1 MSAKTEQRKIQIIAD
16 GTSVNASL
24 SEMQKASRI
33 LYAEMSKLPA
43 NSEEFVKKSA
53 KFQEVKKKI
62 DETKGAATGASKS
75 LKEMSSEALMMSPF
89 GGIITTITTAMTRA
103 NMTIKAVTAS
113 THLFK
118 IALASTGIG
127 LLVIAL
133 GSLISYLT
141 STQAGIDKVNQVLTP
156 LNVIFQKITGVVQNL
171 GGNVFKG
178 LSEMLNGNVIDGF
191 KTIGKG
197 AVQAGSELG
206 TAFKDGIKQGGELA
220 AMNVKIEETEIELTK
235 SRAELNRKYQE
246 GKEIA
251 QDQTLSEVER
261 LKAAQDAKEAQN
273 ELLAQEQGFLDLKID
288 RMKLEQTF
296 NDTSREG
303 YQELASLEAER
314 IQFEAMAAKK
324 RSSAKSLEN
333 SISKEIHAENMKR
346 SDETVKKENENQ
358 KRIDSL
364 RKEYGK
370 AASDLEK
377 NLADVTIALM
387 DDGLAK
393 KEAKLNLDLTRELE
407 ILEEKRLA
415 ILANETL
422 TEEERQNIR
431 DQFAALDEMKRQ
443 ENRIQLAE
451 LQEKERE
458 EDLEKKLD
466 QFDTDQEI
474 ETLLLENS
482 LIGAVDAEMRKKEAL
497 LQIQRE
503 YAAEK
508 LALLEASGEG
518 ETVQALKLQNV
529 IGQIDQDIAQ
539 NKIDEA
545 QRAEDFKFELQMMGI
560 EAAKG
565 FLQLGLE
572 LMGEE
577 AKGRKALATA
587 MKALEIG
594 QIISMGIREVQAIWT
609 GAATLGPIAGPIVG
623 AVQTG
628 IAVARAGIAINRIRT
643 AKYAQGGSTGS
654 GQVID
659 MVMGANGSW
668 NMPNGKSAKDVGSF
682 AGGGHV
688 GSASFGVIGEAGS
701 EWVGPNWMMR
711 SPKYANIFGYLE
723 AERRRATPF
732 AVGGVTSSTPMQLPQ
747 NIGGTADMQ
756 QVVSM
761 IEQFGEMN
769 MRLDAIASILE
780 QWPSKLRVYN
790 DPRDIMD
797 GVRVLNEIEADSR
810 INR

>member
-1 MSAKTEQRKIQIIAD
+1 MAVKTEQRKIQIIAD
-16 GTSVNASL
+16 GTQVNASL
-24 SEMQKASRI
+24 SDMQKASR
-33 LYAEMSKLPA
+33 LLFAEMSKLPT
-43 NSEEFVKKSA
+43 NSEAFVKKSA
-53 KFQEVKKKI
+53 EFQQVKKKL

-75 LKEMSSEALMMSPF
+75 LKEMANEALMLSPF
-89 GGIITTITTAMTRA
+89 GGVITTITAAMGRA
-103 NMTIKAVTAS
+103 NMVIKAVSAS

-118 IALASTGIG
+118 IALASTGVG

-141 STQAGIDKVNQVLTP
+141 STQTGIDKVNQVLTP

-178 LSEMLNGNVIDGF
+178 LGEMLNGNVLTGF

-197 AVQAGSELG
+197 AVQAGSEFK
-206 TAFKDGIKQGGELA
+206 TAFTEGIKQGGELA
-220 AMNVKIEETEIELTK
+220 AMNIKIEETETELTK
-235 SRAELNRKYQE
+235 SRAELNKKYQE

-261 LKAAQDAKEAQN
+261 LKAAQDAKDAQN
-273 ELLAQEQGFLDLKID
+273 ELLAQEQGFLDLKMD

-296 NDTSREG
+296 NDTSRAG
-303 YQELASLEAER
+303 YQDLAQLEAER
-314 IQFEAMAAKK
+314 IDFEAMAAKK

-358 KRIDSL
+358 KRLDGL

-387 DDGLAK
+387 DEGLAK

-407 ILEEKRLA
+407 LLEQKRLA

-422 TEEERQNIR
+422 TEEERQAIR
-431 DQFAALDEMKRQ
+431 DKFAALDEMKRQ

-451 LQEKERE
+451 LQEQERE
-458 EDLEKKLD
+458 EDLEKKLE

-474 ETLLLENS
+474 ETLLLENA

-497 LQIQRE
+497 LGIQRE

-518 ETVQALKLQNV
+518 ESVQALKLKNV

-545 QRAEDFKFELQMMGI
+545 QRAETYKIAVQQAGLD
-560 EAAKG
+560 AARG

-572 LMGEE
+572 VLGENTK
-577 AKGRKALATA
+577 ARKVAAVA
-587 MKALEIG
+587 MKAFEIG
-594 QIISMGIREVQAIWT
+594 MVINSGITEIAGYYKSNAGIPIIGPGLAAALSIQAGIRT
-609 GAATLGPIAGPIVG
+609 LAAV
-623 AVQTG
+623 V
-628 IAVARAGIAINRIRT
+628 RIKGT
-643 AKYAQGGSTGS
+643 KYAEGGSTGS
-654 GQVID
+654 GRVID
-659 MVMGANGSW
+659 MMMGATGSW
-668 NMPNGKSAKDVGSF
+668 TMPNGQSAKDVGSF

-732 AVGGVTSSTPMQLPQ
+732 AVGGVTASAPMQLPSTA
-747 NIGGTADMQ
+747 GGTPDLQ
-756 QVVSM
+756 QMLSM

-769 MRLDAIASILE
+769 LKLDAIASILE

>member
-1 MSAKTEQRKIQIIAD
+1 MAVKTEQRKIQIIAD
-16 GTSVNASL
+16 GTQVNASL
-24 SEMQKASRI
+24 SDMQKASRL
-33 LYAEMSKLPA
+33 LYAEMSKLPT
-43 NSEEFVKKSA
+43 NSEAFVKKSA
-53 KFQEVKKKI
+53 EFQQVKKKL

-75 LKEMSSEALMMSPF
+75 LKEMANEALMLSPF
-89 GGIITTITTAMTRA
+89 GGVITTITAAMGRA
-103 NMTIKAVTAS
+103 NMVIKAVSAS

-118 IALASTGIG
+118 IALASTGVG

-141 STQAGIDKVNQVLTP
+141 STQTGIDKVNQVLTP

-178 LSEMLNGNVIDGF
+178 LGEMLNGNVLTGF

-197 AVQAGSELG
+197 AVQAGSEFK
-206 TAFKDGIKQGGELA
+206 TAFTEGIKQGGELA
-220 AMNVKIEETEIELTK
+220 AMNIKIEETETELTK
-235 SRAELNRKYQE
+235 SRSELNKKYQE
-246 GKEIA
+246 AKEIA
-251 QDQTLSEVER
+251 QDQSLSEEVR
-261 LKAAQDAKEAQN
+261 LKAAQDAKDAQN
-273 ELLAQEQGFLDLKID
+273 ELLAQEQGFLDLKMD

-296 NDTSREG
+296 NDTSRAG
-303 YQELASLEAER
+303 YQDLAQLEAER
-314 IQFEAMAAKK
+314 IDFEAMAAKK

-358 KRIDSL
+358 KRLDGL

-377 NLADVTIALM
+377 NLADVSIALM
-387 DDGLAK
+387 DEGLAK

-407 ILEEKRLA
+407 LLEEKRLA
-415 ILANETL
+415 VLANETL
-422 TEEERQNIR
+422 TEEERQAIR
-431 DQFAALDEMKRQ
+431 DKFAALDEMKRQ

-451 LQEKERE
+451 LQEQERE
-458 EDLEKKLD
+458 EDLEKKLE

-518 ETVQALKLQNV
+518 ESVQALKLKNV

-545 QRAEDFKFELQMMGI
+545 QRAETYKIAVQQAGLD
-560 EAAKG
+560 AARG

-572 LMGEE
+572 VLGENTK
-577 AKGRKALATA
+577 ARKVAAIAMKAFEIGMAITNGITEITGYWSKTGPIPFVGPALATA
-587 MKALEIG
+587 LSIG
-594 QIISMGIREVQAIWT
+594 AGIR
-609 GAATLGPIAGPIVG
+609 TLA
-623 AVQTG
+623 
-628 IAVARAGIAINRIRT
+628 AVARIKGT
-643 AKYAQGGSTGS
+643 KYAQGGSTGS

-659 MVMGANGSW
+659 MMMGATGSW
-668 NMPNGKSAKDVGSF
+668 NMPNGQSAKDVGSF

-732 AVGGVTSSTPMQLPQ
+732 AVGGVTASAPMQLPSTA
-747 NIGGTADMQ
+747 GGTPDLQ
-756 QVVSM
+756 QMLSM

-769 MRLDAIASILE
+769 LKLDAIASILE